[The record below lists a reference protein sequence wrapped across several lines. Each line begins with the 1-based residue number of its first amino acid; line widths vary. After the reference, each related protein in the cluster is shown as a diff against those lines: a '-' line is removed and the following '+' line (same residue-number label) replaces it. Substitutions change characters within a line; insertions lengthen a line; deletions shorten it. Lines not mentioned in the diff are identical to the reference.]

1 MKILRTLREK
11 YCFTFLNMSKT
22 SPLIKNSLKDA
33 QITVIF
39 ESLKE
44 FMKQQKREIHK
55 LLSLT

>member
-1 MKILRTLREK
+1 
-11 YCFTFLNMSKT
+11 MSKT